1 MSAADKV
8 QQITEQL
15 PDKIRELFA
24 SDKYAEY
31 LNVLGK
37 FSNYSF
43 NNTLLIAMQRPDAT
57 YVAGYKAWENKF
69 DRHVVAG
76 SKGIQIL
83 QPAPYKREVEEEMK
97 DEHGNTIY
105 GYDGKPLLH
114 KEEVIMQGFKVGYV
128 FAYEDTEGSELP
140 SIVQLLDSD
149 VKNYEQTM
157 DILKTISPAPIVFH
171 EIKDG
176 ANGYYSHT
184 DNGIH
189 VKEDLLEL
197 QMIKTTIHEM
207 AHAILHNKD
216 NGTDKDTNRREKEVE
231 AESVAY
237 TVCNYLGL
245 DTSDYSFGYIAGW
258 SADKELKELKET
270 MEKIRETSNTI
281 ISKFNDELLNR
292 KMSQEQELAF
302 KYPEGYFYIQEATEG
317 FDYSYFDR
325 DFNLLD
331 GGIYEDVNGKNQ
343 IGAVAR
349 ELLNDIKVDI
359 SNAQLYDTES
369 LLIKT
374 QEVAISK
381 LVEAK
386 EKIAEKQNNTV
397 KFRR

>member
-1 MSAADKV
+1 MSAAEKV

-15 PDKIRELFA
+15 PDKIRELFN

-31 LNVLGK
+31 LNVMGK

-43 NNTLLIAMQRPDAT
+43 NNTLLIAMQRPDAS

-76 SKGIQIL
+76 AKGIQIF

-157 DILKTISPAPIVFH
+157 DILKSISPVPIVFH

-302 KYPEGYFYIQEATEG
+302 KYPEGYFYIQKATEG

-331 GGIYEDVNGKNQ
+331 GGIYEDINGVNQ

-359 SNAQLYDTES
+359 SNAQLYDTDS

-374 QEVAISK
+374 QEVAITK
-381 LVEAK
+381 IQEAK